1 MSSFVN
7 QNNYFTFTAPSAA
20 PQNVR
25 VTANTTVSLTFAWD
39 PPPDDT
45 QNGVIRRYDVTV
57 TEVAT
62 STLIG
67 TYEVTEQ
74 ELTVNSLQVYTNY
87 HISVSAYTVGSG
99 PAATADFY
107 TAEDSKSYTMLIMLQ
122 CFEFPACSSIS
133 CPKES
138 QYPNL

>member
-1 MSSFVN
+1 MLFNSCVTH
-7 QNNYFTFTAPSAA
+7 NNYFTFTAPSAA

-25 VTANTTVSLTFAWD
+25 VTATTTVSLTFAWD
-39 PPPDDT
+39 PPPDGT
-45 QNGVIRRYDVTV
+45 QNGVIRRYDATV

-74 ELTVNSLQVYTNY
+74 ELTVNSLQAYTNY

-99 PAATADFY
+99 PAATGEFY
-107 TAEDSKSYTMLIMLQ
+107 TAEDGRSHNYR
-122 CFEFPACSSIS
+122 
-133 CPKES
+133 
-138 QYPNL
+138 Y